1 MATPQPA
8 PPPDGSRAT
17 PDQIRRWT
25 AYYEDELAGA
35 ALYRA
40 LAAAAD
46 SEARRE
52 VFSKL
57 AGFEEKHAAHWES
70 LLRLAGVEP
79 LPPRVG
85 MRVKVLGWVARTFGV
100 ESVLPV
106 VLRAESADAAKYDAA
121 ADAAEGMAAE
131 ERGHGQTVAAIAQDR
146 ADRIAA
152 REGRHR
158 VGAGG
163 ALRAG
168 VFGVNDG
175 LVSNLSLVVGVAG
188 GTGNAKIVLLAGVA
202 GLLAG
207 AFSMAAGEWISV
219 RSQTE
224 LYEREVEVERGELE
238 AFPEEEEEELALIF
252 RAKGL
257 SPDTAATVAREIMAR
272 PEVALETLTREELGF
287 SPDDVASPWVA
298 SISSFLAFSLGA
310 FVPVVP
316 YLFATGAAAVWS
328 SVIASGLSLFF
339 VGSALAIFTGRRP
352 MHSGL
357 RMLAIGSAAA
367 ATTFGIGSAIGVSI
381 T

>member
-1 MATPQPA
+1 MATPQPEE
-8 PPPDGSRAT
+8 SHAT
-17 PDQIRRWT
+17 PEQIRRWT
-25 AYYEDELAGA
+25 NYYEDELAGA

-46 SEARRE
+46 SDVRRE
-52 VFSKL
+52 VFERL
-57 AGFEEKHAAHWES
+57 AGFEEKHAAHWGS
-70 LLRLAGVEP
+70 LLRSAGATP
-79 LPPRVG
+79 QPPRVG
-85 MRVKVLGWVARTFGV
+85 LRVTVLSWVARRFGV
-100 ESVLPV
+100 EAVLPL

-121 ADAAEGMAAE
+121 VDAAEGMAAE
-131 ERGHGQTVAAIAQDR
+131 ERGHGQTVAALAQDK
-146 ADRIAA
+146 AGRIAA

-188 GTGNAKIVLLAGVA
+188 GTGNARIILLAGVA

-224 LYEREVEVERGELE
+224 LYDRELAVEREELA
-238 AFPEEEEEELALIF
+238 AFPEEEQEELALIF

-257 SPDTAATVAREIMAR
+257 PPDTAALVAEQLMAR
-272 PEVALETLTREELGF
+272 PEVALETLAREELGF
-287 SPDDVASPWVA
+287 SPDDIASPWVA
-298 SISSFLAFSLGA
+298 AISSFFAFSIGA
-310 FVPVVP
+310 FVPVIP

-328 SVIASGLSLFF
+328 AVIASGFALFV
-339 VGSALAIFTGRRP
+339 VGSALAIFTRRRP
-352 MHSGL
+352 MRSGL
-357 RMLAIGSAAA
+357 RMLAIGAAA
-367 ATTFGIGSAIGVSI
+367 AAATFGIGSAIGVSI
-381 T
+381 S

>member
-1 MATPQPA
+1 MTATPEQV
-8 PPPDGSRAT
+8 
-17 PDQIRRWT
+17 RRWT
-25 AYYEDELAGA
+25 RYYEDEQAGA

-40 LAAAAD
+40 LAHAAET
-46 SEARRE
+46 EARRE
-52 VFSKL
+52 VFTRL
-57 AGFEEKHAAHWES
+57 AGFEEKHAEHWAS
-70 LLRLAGVEP
+70 LLRDAGVTP
-79 LPPRVG
+79 RPPRTG
-85 MRVKVLGWVARTFGV
+85 MRVKVLGWVARRFGV
-100 ESVLPV
+100 EAVLPV

-121 ADAAEGMAAE
+121 VDATAGMAAE
-131 ERGHGQTVAAIAQDR
+131 ERGHGQTVAALTQDK
-146 ADRIAA
+146 ADRIAK

-175 LVSNLSLVVGVAG
+175 LVSNLSLVLGVAG
-188 GTGNAKIVLLAGVA
+188 GTSDSKIILLAGVA

-219 RSQTE
+219 QSQRE
-224 LYEREVEVERGELE
+224 LYEREVEVEREELE
-238 AFPEEEEEELALIF
+238 AFPDEEREELALIF

-257 SPDTAATVAREIMAR
+257 PPEIAETVAREIMAR
-272 PEVALETLTREELGF
+272 PEIALETLTREELGF

-298 SISSFLAFSLGA
+298 AISSFLAFSIGA

-316 YLFATGAAAVWS
+316 FLFTTGTGAVQGAA
-328 SVIASGLSLFF
+328 IASGLALFG
-339 VGSALAIFTGRRP
+339 VGTALALFTGRRP
-352 MHSGL
+352 LRSGA

-367 ATTFGIGSAIGVSI
+367 AATFGIGRLIGVSL